1 MGLFNSPSKVDR
13 VIDSVESHPLL
24 KSAAMTAVESA
35 FAAGMA
41 ARKDAGGTSSRSRSR
56 SPLRKAGK
64 PALVVAAGVA
74 GLAAASAAVS
84 SLRQRQDD

>member
-1 MGLFNSPSKVDR
+1 MGLFSSPSKVDR
-13 VIDSVESHPLL
+13 VIDSVESHPVL
-24 KSAAMTAVESA
+24 KSAARTAVESA

-41 ARKDAGGTSSRSRSR
+41 ARKDAGPSRSRSTA
-56 SPLRKAGK
+56 SPIMKAGK

-84 SLRQRQDD
+84 SLRERQTA